1 MSGLP
6 CTEGRHL
13 LGQGKKGEKD
23 ANSRHLAGI
32 STGARAQPGTVSGCK
47 STVEAAQVNVLWHRC
62 SSLGLQPL
70 SIKRPNHYHLLL
82 APLLLPIV
90 LHPVQSLILFII
102 GAKLQALYKHNLG
115 ISCHSVAIKSP
126 SGLGYRTKQGC
137 KKNQDLLLHSSHH
150 NSTETVLKKCP
161 SHLLI
166 NKSSLHDFLHE
177 FSSRLMHLEKSF
189 QETD

>member
-70 SIKRPNHYHLLL
+70 SIKRPK
-82 APLLLPIV
+82 PLPPTLSPTVTANSASPCSKSDFVHNRSKAL
-90 LHPVQSLILFII
+90 
-102 GAKLQALYKHNLG
+102 GTLQAQSGHFLPFSCNKEPFRLG
-115 ISCHSVAIKSP
+115 LQNQTGLQEKPGPAVA
-126 SGLGYRTKQGC
+126 
-137 KKNQDLLLHSSHH
+137 
-150 NSTETVLKKCP
+150 
-161 SHLLI
+161 
-166 NKSSLHDFLHE
+166 
-177 FSSRLMHLEKSF
+177 
-189 QETD
+189 